1 LYYIQYGGNRTE
13 TFPIGPNVY
22 DGIWHLTQDVF
33 FPVQMDHMR
42 VNEAYRVWH
51 GLTHMDDAV
60 QAPVGIQHF
69 DGYRMGPTTE
79 TRFKPGERIPGLN
92 IGGWF
97 DAGDFD
103 IQTLSH
109 AAAIMHFVDTWEAFR
124 PLRDQTLIDQATRYV
139 DIHRP
144 DGKPDIL
151 QQIEHGALQVAA
163 QYRVFGRAIRG
174 IVDPHIHQ
182 YTHLGDSST
191 QTDGLIYDPALGPF
205 ASDGKRSGA
214 PDDRWAFTARTPVT
228 NYGSIGALAAASR
241 ALRGYNDA
249 FADECLSL
257 AKKAYAEERQNTAPA
272 PNAGFEGA
280 FREGAELSA
289 VLQLLITTRER
300 EYADRF
306 HELVWPGLDKRP
318 DAILLP
324 AVRALPFF
332 DALYRTRLRDHIVK
346 YTTSIEALEKQN
358 PYGVPIGTGGW
369 AGNQGVISWSTT
381 NYQIHKAFPDLLG
394 QEYVLRGLEYILG
407 RHPSSN
413 ISFVSGV
420 GAKSKKVAYG
430 GNRADFTFI
439 AGGVVPG
446 VLILKPDFP
455 ENKEDWP
462 FLWGENEYV
471 IGIGAHYIFLAHA
484 IADLVGR

>member
-1 LYYIQYGGNRTE
+1 
-13 TFPIGPNVY
+13 
-22 DGIWHLTQDVF
+22 
-33 FPVQMDHMR
+33 
-42 VNEAYRVWH
+42 
-51 GLTHMDDAV
+51 
-60 QAPVGIQHF
+60 
-69 DGYRMGPTTE
+69 MGPTTE

-92 IGGWF
+92 VGGWF

-109 AAAIMHFVDTWEAFR
+109 AAAIMHFVDAWEAFR
-124 PLRDQTLIDQATRYV
+124 PMRDETFIDQATRYV

-151 QQIEHGALQVAA
+151 QQIEQGALQVVA
-163 QYRVFGRAIRG
+163 QHRAFGRGIRG
-174 IVDPHIHQ
+174 IVDPHIYQ
-182 YTHLGDSST
+182 YTHLGDGST
-191 QTDGLIYDPALGPF
+191 QTDGLMYDPALAPF
-205 ASDGKRSGA
+205 GSDGKRSGV

-228 NYGSIGALAAASR
+228 NLGSIGALAAAAR
-241 ALRGYNDA
+241 ALRGYNDGL
-249 FADECLSL
+249 ADECLSL
-257 AKKAYAEERQNTAPA
+257 ARKAYAEERQNPSPA
-272 PNAGFEGA
+272 LNVGFEGA

-289 VLQLLITTRER
+289 VLQLLMTTKDR

-306 HELVWPGLDKRP
+306 LELVWPALDRRL
-318 DAILLP
+318 DANVLP
-324 AVRALPFF
+324 ALRALLFF
-332 DALYRTRLRDHIVK
+332 DAAYRARVRDYIVK
-346 YTTSIEALEKQN
+346 YKESIDALEKQN

-369 AGNQGVISWSTT
+369 AGNGGVISWALT
-381 NYQIHKAFPDLLG
+381 NYRIHKAFPDLLG
-394 QEYVLRGLEYILG
+394 PEYTLRGLEYILG

-413 ISFVSGV
+413 VSLVSGV

-471 IGIGAHYIFLAHA
+471 IGIGAQYIFLAQA
-484 IADLVGR
+484 VADLVAR